1 MLKKVIKSSAIIF
14 FGMAIPVAYHSSS
27 FSSLTF
33 ELEKSNTNQDTK
45 NQNNVK

>member
-1 MLKKVIKSSAIIF
+1 MLRNVIKSSAIIF

-27 FSSLTF
+27 SSLTF
-33 ELEKSNTNQDTK
+33 EFEKSNTNQDTK